1 MQQPFN
7 QATPAPPTTEDIN
20 RIWRTDR
27 CLQESSAKVYLQW
40 IRRFRAYLVRHK
52 LNECAE
58 LTLEGARRFFV
69 WYARRRHLTGLRVSK
84 AGAALHALSRVYRV
98 MGITVPSWHVPR
110 PTRPPASALLRE
122 YAAHLDRHRGNPA
135 VTIRKK
141 LAHVGK
147 LFEHLAGRG
156 KTWRTMALLDV
167 DDFLIEGAR
176 RYSRSTV
183 ADMAGSIRSFSR
195 FLFATSRIP
204 IDLAEAVISPVQPRF
219 ERPRRALYWEEV
231 RRLLLSVDTS
241 TSRGLRDHALLLM
254 MSTYGFGAG
263 EVIRLQFEDIDW
275 TAATIRVIRPK
286 TGVSFML
293 PLLPPVAK
301 ALASYLRKGRP
312 QNTPTRHLFVAMKM
326 PFHSLD
332 GSSSIRH
339 ILVKHGRAAGLDASR
354 LGSHVLRHTHAAR
367 QIDLG
372 VRPQVLS
379 DLLGHHDSES
389 ISAYVRIAPETL
401 RNISLPVP
409 A

>member
-1 MQQPFN
+1 MRKPLD
-7 QATPAPPTTEDIN
+7 QATPVPPTTEDII
-20 RIWRTDR
+20 RIWRADR
-27 CLQESSAKVYLQW
+27 CLQESTAKVYLQW

-58 LTLEGARRFFV
+58 LTLEGARRFIV
-69 WYARRRHLTGLRVSK
+69 SYARRRHLTRLRVSK
-84 AGAALHALSRVYRV
+84 AGAALLALGRVYHV
-98 MGITVPSWHVPR
+98 MGIVLPSWHVPR
-110 PTRPPASALLRE
+110 PAPPPASPLLRE
-122 YAAHLDRHRGNPA
+122 YAAHLARHRGNPA

-147 LFEHLAGRG
+147 LLEHLAGRG
-156 KTWRTMALLDV
+156 KTWHTMSLLDV
-167 DDFLIEGAR
+167 DDFLIDGAC
-176 RYSRSTV
+176 RYFRSTV

-204 IDLAEAVISPVQPRF
+204 VDLAEAVISPVQPRF
-219 ERPRRALYWEEV
+219 ERPRRALHWEEV
-231 RRLLLSVDTS
+231 RRLLRSVDTS
-241 TSRGLRDHALLLM
+241 TARGLRDHALLLM

-275 TAATIRVIRPK
+275 SAATIRVVRPK
-286 TGVSFML
+286 TGVTFML

-339 ILVKHGRAAGLDASR
+339 ILIKHGSKAGLDTAH
-354 LGSHVLRHTHAAR
+354 LGSHVLRHSHAAR
-367 QIDLG
+367 QVDLG
-372 VRPQVLS
+372 VRPKVLS
-379 DLLGHHDSES
+379 DLLGHRDSES

-401 RNISLPVP
+401 RDISLPVP
-409 A
+409 V